1 MNDQDRRHLTRC
13 VELAET
19 ALHTGNDPFGSLLV
33 SGAGEVLFEDHNRTA
48 DGDATQHPEIA
59 IARWA
64 AAHLPPEERQRATVY
79 TSGEHCAMCSAAHG
93 WVGLGRIVYASSTQ
107 QLTAWMEE
115 FGAPPGP
122 VRPLSIQD
130 VLREATVE
138 GPEPSLS
145 ARIRELQHQ
154 NIRRQANA

>member
-1 MNDQDRRHLTRC
+1 MNDTDRKHLTRC

-19 ALHTGNDPFGSLLV
+19 GLQSGNDPFGSLIV
-33 SGAGEVLFEDHNRTA
+33 SEAGEVLFEDHNRTV

-64 AAHLPPEERQRATVY
+64 AANLSPQERRQATVY

-93 WVGLGRIVYASSTQ
+93 WVGLGRIVYASSSR
-107 QLTAWMEE
+107 QLTEWMEE
-115 FGAPPGP
+115 FGAEPGP
-122 VRPLSIQD
+122 VKPLSIQD
-130 VLREATVE
+130 VLRDADVE

-145 ARIRELQHQ
+145 GRIRELHRQ
-154 NIRRQANA
+154 NIQKQS